1 MFECE
6 MKNPVLL
13 RNALEPITEIIDEAV
28 LQIKEDGLKIL
39 SSDRAVVVVVD
50 FEMSKKCFDKYKL
63 TENIEIG
70 LNLTSFLQI
79 LKRAG
84 SSDKLKL
91 KTDGQKLEMIFEN
104 ESERKFQ
111 MPTIVLGDN
120 ETPDISKLEFK
131 NLIKI
136 DAAILNNAINDADLI
151 ADSMIFS
158 IDESALRMSSSSDS
172 NSVNI
177 VVPKKKLK
185 KFNYVENARS
195 RFSLEYLK
203 KMIKASK
210 ITDEVE
216 ISIGTDYPMKLIFA
230 GKNINISF
238 ILAPRVED

>member
-195 RFSLEYLK
+195 RFFS
-203 KMIKASK
+203 
-210 ITDEVE
+210 
-216 ISIGTDYPMKLIFA
+216 
-230 GKNINISF
+230 
-238 ILAPRVED
+238 

>member
-1 MFECE
+1 MFESE
-6 MKNPVLL
+6 MKNPILL

-39 SSDRAVVVVVD
+39 AADRAVVVVVD

-70 LNLTSFLQI
+70 LNLTNFLQI

-91 KTDGQKLEMIFEN
+91 KTDGQKLEIIFEN
-104 ESERKFQ
+104 GSERKFQ
-111 MPTIVLGDN
+111 IPTISLSGN
-120 ETPDISKLEFK
+120 ETPDVSKLEFK
-131 NLIKI
+131 NIIKT
-136 DAAILNNAINDADLI
+136 DASIINNAINDADLI
-151 ADSMIFS
+151 ADSMVFS
-158 IDESALRMSSSSDS
+158 IDESAMRISASSDS
-172 NSVNI
+172 TSVNI

-185 KFNYVENARS
+185 KFGYVEDARS

-203 KMIKASK
+203 KIIKASK
-210 ITDEVE
+210 IADEAE
-216 ISIGTDYPMKLIFA
+216 ISIGTDYPMRLIFA
-230 GKNINISF
+230 DKNIKISF